1 MKIIY
6 FLFLSLLGFNGFTQS
21 LDIVFVDFE
30 NSESNNFDKDFY
42 LSNQASSL
50 LDIVDNSDDLV
61 FILLEKNISHI
72 ITSKKDANELINHL
86 TDADYGYQSITN
98 VPYWD
103 EQIKNLITSN
113 PFRDKVSNS
122 INQKSAINIT
132 FIANDSSSS
141 TTNRI
146 IEFYKQLS
154 LVFDLYNSSDFIDNL
169 TSNLYVSY
177 NKSTQNIINLN
188 DEIRNAK

>member
-6 FLFLSLLGFNGFTQS
+6 FLFFSLIGFTGFTQS
-21 LDIVFVDFE
+21 LDIVFIDFE

-61 FILLEKNISHI
+61 LILMEKNLSHVMP
-72 ITSKKDANELINHL
+72 TKEKAKELINHL

-103 EQIKNLITSN
+103 EQIRNLINEKS
-113 PFRDKVSNS
+113 FRDKISTS
-122 INQKSAINIT
+122 ISQKSAINIT

-141 TTNRI
+141 TKNGI
-146 IEFYKQLS
+146 IEFYNQLS
-154 LVFDLYNSSDFIDNL
+154 LVFDLYNSSGFIDNL
-169 TSNLYVSY
+169 TSNLYSSY
-177 NKSTQNIINLN
+177 NRSDQNIINLN
-188 DEIRNAK
+188 DEIKNAK

>member
-6 FLFLSLLGFNGFTQS
+6 FLFFSLIGFTGFTQS
-21 LDIVFVDFE
+21 LDIVFIDFE

-61 FILLEKNISHI
+61 LILMEKNLSHVMP
-72 ITSKKDANELINHL
+72 TKEKANELINHL

-103 EQIKNLITSN
+103 EQIRNLINEKS
-113 PFRDKVSNS
+113 FRDKISTS
-122 INQKSAINIT
+122 ISQKSAINIT
-132 FIANDSSSS
+132 FIANDSSPS
-141 TTNRI
+141 TKNGI
-146 IEFYKQLS
+146 IEFYNQLS
-154 LVFDLYNSSDFIDNL
+154 LVFDLYNSSGFIDNL
-169 TSNLYVSY
+169 TSNLYSSY
-177 NKSTQNIINLN
+177 NRSDQNIINLN
-188 DEIRNAK
+188 DEIKNAK